1 MGPPDNVLAEA
12 VPLNVLLTRT
22 ETLALIVTGSLVYGN
37 GWEFTLTVL
46 TRTSDDQWEID
57 PFGYHPRAG
66 GAGTTADALRFGL
79 QFADGRKAT
88 NLGFPFGRDDEEPS
102 APVLIGRGGGGG
114 GRRFEQSFWAWP
126 LPPPGRLEFVC
137 EWPSQGIELTRT
149 EVDAGPIRDAA
160 SRAQVLW
167 PEAGGGGTISR
178 IALGYD

>member
-88 NLGFPFGRDDEEPS
+88 NLGFPVR
-102 APVLIGRGGGGG
+102 ARRRG
-114 GRRFEQSFWAWP
+114 A
-126 LPPPGRLEFVC
+126 LC
-137 EWPSQGIELTRT
+137 
-149 EVDAGPIRDAA
+149 
-160 SRAQVLW
+160 SRADR
-167 PEAGGGGTISR
+167 AGTISR